1 MCVINISSM
10 SVRKYD
16 VLIVGAGGAGLMTA
30 LEVSSNRSIKI
41 ALISKVYPTRSHTG
55 AAQGGLNAALGHIR
69 SEDNPESHSYD
80 TIKGADFLADQ
91 SAVFFMCER
100 APEVIYELDRW
111 GVPFS
116 RLEDGRIAQRPFG
129 GASFPRTVYSADKTG
144 HVILHTLFEQSLS
157 RENIDLYNE
166 HFLLDLLHENGK
178 VKGVVTLNIKEG
190 SIEVFLSRIV
200 ILATGGFARI
210 YWSRSTNAVGNTGDG
225 QAVAFRAGVPLKDME
240 FIQFHPTGLAK
251 TGILLSEACRGEG
264 GYLINKDGERFM
276 KKYAPDKMELAP
288 RDMVSRAIEIEIRK
302 GKGIGEGVSAY
313 ILLDLRHLG
322 EEKINTRL
330 PQVRQLSVDFEGVDP
345 VREPVPI
352 RPTAHYCMG
361 GIHVENYLTSETLI
375 KGLFAVGECACVSVH
390 GANRLGG
397 NSLIELLV
405 FGKACGEYVR
415 ENISEYEEPTVK
427 ENVAEKYEKFIEII
441 LSSEGNEKVSRL
453 RHKMGEITWN
463 KMGIFKDEKSLK
475 SAYEELTELY
485 ERWNHISVSDKSRV
499 FNTNLL
505 EALELRNMLELSR
518 VVALSALNRKESRG
532 GHSREDFPERD
543 DENFLKHTIAIRMN
557 DREININYIPV
568 DISRYQPEE
577 RKY

>member
-1 MCVINISSM
+1 M
-10 SVRKYD
+10 SVRSYD
-16 VLIVGAGGAGLMTA
+16 VVIVGAGGAGLMTA
-30 LEVSSNRSIKI
+30 IEIAKDRSLNI
-41 ALISKVYPTRSHTG
+41 AVISKVYPTRSHTG
-55 AAQGGLNAALGHIR
+55 AAQGGLNAALGHVKP
-69 SEDNPESHSYD
+69 EDSPEAHAYD
-80 TIKGADFLADQ
+80 TVKGADFLADQ
-91 SAVFFMCER
+91 SAVLFMCKK
-100 APEVIYELDRW
+100 APDIIYELDRW

-144 HVILHTLFEQSLS
+144 HVILHTLFEQALS
-157 RENIDLYNE
+157 KENIEFFNE
-166 HFLLDLLHENGK
+166 YFLLDIIQEVGK
-178 VKGVVTLNIKEG
+178 AKGVIALNIKEG
-190 SIEVFLSRIV
+190 RVEVFFSRVV

-210 YWSRSTNAVGNTGDG
+210 YWKRSTNAVGNTGDG

-276 KKYAPDKMELAP
+276 KRYAPDKMELAP
-288 RDMVSRAIEIEIRK
+288 RDMVSRAIEIEIKDGR
-302 GKGIGEGVSAY
+302 GIGEGVSAY

-322 EEKINTRL
+322 EEKINTKL
-330 PQVRQLSVDFEGVDP
+330 PQVRQLAIDFEGVDP
-345 VREPVPI
+345 VKEPVPI

-361 GIHVENYLTSETLI
+361 GIHIENYLTSETAME
-375 KGLFAVGECACVSVH
+375 GLFAVGECACVSVH

-415 ENISEYEEPTVK
+415 ENITNYSVPQLRENIINPYYKYIEDLLNK
-427 ENVAEKYEKFIEII
+427 E
-441 LSSEGNEKVSRL
+441 GQEKVSKL
-453 RHKMGEITWN
+453 REKMGEITWN
-463 KMGIFKDEKSLK
+463 KMGIFRDETSLK
-475 SAYEELTELY
+475 EAYEELSELY
-485 ERWNHISVSDKSRV
+485 ERWNYLHISDKSRI

-505 EALELRNMLELSR
+505 EALELKNMLELAR
-518 VVALSALNRKESRG
+518 VVAISALNRKESRG

-543 DENFLKHTIAIRMN
+543 DRNFLKHTLTIKR
-557 DREININYIPV
+557 DKEIEVKFIPV
-568 DISRYQPEE
+568 DVSKYQPEE